1 MKCLCKQVTWYDDD
15 LVRYTICVKQSAY
28 SYIYIF
34 LLDYTVWCVLML
46 RLYGNMRRKLLK
58 NRCYLRKL
66 QMWSNTMTLQST
78 TFRFGSGTIE
88 HHYPRAFPLNIR
100 PLNIHFKYR
109 INRCTIENVHR
120 YQLTRWNEDE
130 STYSLKLLYQS
141 QYIFTRLRLP
151 HRLRTRQKHVLD
163 YRSV

>member
-1 MKCLCKQVTWYDDD
+1 MFMQASHMVRRWSSTIYDMRKTVCIFIYIHIFVRLHC
-15 LVRYTICVKQSAY
+15 LVRLNVTI
-28 SYIYIF
+28 I
-34 LLDYTVWCVLML
+34 
-46 RLYGNMRRKLLK
+46 RKHATKIAK

>member
-1 MKCLCKQVTWYDDD
+1 MVRRWSSTIYDMRKTVCIFIYIHIFVRLHC
-15 LVRYTICVKQSAY
+15 LVRLNVTI
-28 SYIYIF
+28 I
-34 LLDYTVWCVLML
+34 
-46 RLYGNMRRKLLK
+46 RKHATKITK